1 MADGNSTDNC
11 TGIFTPGG
19 FWFTIGIS
27 RGKVVRVG
35 PVNSVVCRAF
45 NWCSSAMSHWSGTQ
59 SLATQQDFDLAS
71 EQALVAK
78 CRKQDYDAFGRVVDA
93 YQARVLGYVR
103 RFVNNEDEA
112 LDVTQ
117 EVFIKAFQA
126 MAGFDGRAS
135 LRSWLFRI
143 AHNLCIDRAR
153 RNMRRPIQ
161 LSMEPTMEGDDP
173 FDFPDA
179 RWDPAASI
187 LTDELRN
194 VLELAVESM
203 SEKLK
208 TVLLLHDQED
218 LGYEEIA
225 RIIDV
230 PVGTVKSRLFLAR
243 AHVQKFVKA
252 YMVGET
258 PTTQQG
264 VKL

>member
-1 MADGNSTDNC
+1 
-11 TGIFTPGG
+11 
-19 FWFTIGIS
+19 
-27 RGKVVRVG
+27 
-35 PVNSVVCRAF
+35 
-45 NWCSSAMSHWSGTQ
+45 MSHWLGAQ

-103 RFVNNEDEA
+103 RFVSNEEEA

-117 EVFIKAFQA
+117 EVFIRAFQA

-153 RNMRRPIQ
+153 RNMRRPVQ
-161 LSMEPTMEGDDP
+161 LSMEPTVEGDDP
-173 FDFPDA
+173 FDFPDS
-179 RWDPAASI
+179 RWDPSASV
-187 LTDELRN
+187 LTEELRA
-194 VLELAVESM
+194 VLEGAVDTM
-203 SEKLK
+203 SEKLR

-225 RIIDV
+225 RIIEV

-252 YMVGET
+252 YMAGE
-258 PTTQQG
+258 PEVSPQG
-264 VKL
+264 AQL